1 MRPIIQILL
10 AEDSPADQRLFVEA
24 LRHHELDHNLHIVN
38 NGEEA
43 LRVATKAG
51 HPESPPC
58 PDIFVLDLGLPRV
71 DGIDILRAFRA
82 NHNCSE
88 TPVLVLTS
96 STSPLERSQTE
107 GWENVHF
114 LQKPLEL
121 DEYLAIG
128 KTIRGLVPSA

>member
-1 MRPIIQILL
+1 MQPIIKILL
-10 AEDSPADQRLFVEA
+10 VEDSPADQRLFMEA
-24 LRHHELDHNLHIVN
+24 LRHHELNHKIHIVN

-43 LRVATKAG
+43 LRLAHKAG
-51 HPESPPC
+51 QPESPC

-71 DGIDILRAFRA
+71 DGIEILRAFRA
-82 NHNCSE
+82 NDNCSD

-96 STSPLERSQTE
+96 SSSPLERSQTE
-107 GWENVHF
+107 GWGNVYF

-128 KTIRGLVPSA
+128 KTIRSLIPSA